1 MREYNRQSGSRKA
14 GADLLLSR
22 LDAASGLVDDER
34 YWDARGSLYGRR
46 WTEDLDVST
55 VPPHLLDKA
64 QQFVDAAC
72 DELTGHDVNPQVA
85 RNYLLQARRALTG

>member
-1 MREYNRQSGSRKA
+1 MREFNRQEGSGKA
-14 GADLLLSR
+14 GTDLLLRR
-22 LDAASGLVDDER
+22 LDTASGLVDDER
-34 YWDARGSLYGRR
+34 YWDARGALYGRR
-46 WTEDLDVST
+46 WTEDLDLSA
-55 VPPHLLDKA
+55 VPPQLLEKA

>member
-1 MREYNRQSGSRKA
+1 MPEFNRQRGSGKS
-14 GADLLLSR
+14 GADLLLMR

-34 YWDARGSLYGRR
+34 YWDARGALYGKR
-46 WTEDLDVST
+46 WTEDLDLSE
-55 VPPHLLDKA
+55 VPPQVLQKA

-72 DELTGHDVNPQVA
+72 DALTGHDVNAQVA